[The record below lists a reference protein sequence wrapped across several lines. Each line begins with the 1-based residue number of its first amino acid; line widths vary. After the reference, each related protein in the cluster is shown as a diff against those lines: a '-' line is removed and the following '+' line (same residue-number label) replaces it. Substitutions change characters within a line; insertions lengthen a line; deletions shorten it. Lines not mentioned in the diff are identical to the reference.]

1 MNIQHGFI
9 KKKNTL
15 KIQKTKAIIYV
26 IFAVCCLALGGVFVR
41 LSEVG
46 PIATGGF
53 RSLIAAPILFLLS
66 ILGQHRSSKAK
77 LSLRDHAIIAAG
89 GFLLAADL
97 CLWNVS
103 FFYTTLAESNL
114 LANLVPFIVAIY
126 GWVFYR
132 TVPDKRLAI
141 PALFALG
148 GLALLALANAHL
160 NPTHVFGDVLAL
172 STAFFYAGFLVVA
185 KELRERYPAMHIMSI
200 LSLWCASGC
209 FAAALLRGEKLIPQ
223 TWRGWL
229 LLVILAIT
237 SQILGQTLMAHAVRF
252 LPLQLASLFVLLQP
266 IAAALYAYI
275 LFKEKLALPQII
287 GIIILLGAIY
297 RSKTIL
303 ESES

>member
-1 MNIQHGFI
+1 MNIKHEST
-9 KKKNTL
+9 K
-15 KIQKTKAIIYV
+15 QKTVLKSQQKKAIVYV

-41 LSEVG
+41 LSEAG

-53 RSLIAAPILFLLS
+53 RSLIAAPMLFLLS
-66 ILGQHRSSKAK
+66 IPGRHRGSQPK
-77 LSLRDHAIIAAG
+77 LAFRDHTIIAAG

-126 GWVFYR
+126 GWIFYH
-132 TVPDKRLAI
+132 TVPDKRLVM

-148 GLALLALANAHL
+148 GLTLLALADVHL
-160 NPTHVFGDVLAL
+160 NPTHVFGDILAL

-185 KELRERYPAMHIMSI
+185 KGLRERHPAMRIMSI
-200 LSLWCASGC
+200 LSLWCALGC
-209 FAAALLRGEKLIPQ
+209 FTVAFLRGERIVPQ

-229 LLVILAIT
+229 LLVILAVT

-275 LFKEKLALPQII
+275 LFKEELALPQII
-287 GIIILLGAIY
+287 GIVILLGAIY
-297 RSKTIL
+297 RSKMIL